1 MAISPL
7 AALQESNRRAAA
19 SANWS
24 VAVAA
29 VGTQKEDQETVRV
42 QVAEWRLKSAQ
53 QQAEEADARV
63 ARAHEQVTQL
73 VEHVTTLQRQHE
85 ASMANA
91 EAIWQQEREQLVQEH
106 REDSLRLASLYEEQ
120 KACTISEEEQKQT
133 AKAESAELAEQ
144 LQQARAREAELE
156 ARLRALNEQL
166 TDGSKGG
173 AATLG
178 SCAPRCCSN
187 AVCCARSETGRR
199 PRRTA
204 RRHFLRRMRTARVP
218 T

>member
-166 TDGSKGG
+166 TDEG
-173 AATLG
+173 AAHRERLEAADVL
-178 SCAPRCCSN
+178 AP
-187 AVCCARSETGRR
+187 
-199 PRRTA
+199 
-204 RRHFLRRMRTARVP
+204 
-218 T
+218 